1 MLLIKQKLLSFIYT
15 SIFKPVSE
23 LMETILQKLRKTSKT
38 KMIRE
43 NWKLLLFFLE
53 ITKSFGL

>member
-1 MLLIKQKLLSFIYT
+1 MLLTKQKLLSFIYT

>member
-43 NWKLLLFFLE
+43 NWKLLLFF
-53 ITKSFGL
+53 